1 MDEINS
7 FDLHAAWI
15 RRAETDLH
23 AFLEALA
30 TRLEQA
36 LPGRVQVDRKRE
48 GLFKANKHVAGVV
61 VQTDNGRY
69 VLDAH
74 TPHVQTSRQH
84 EVRGVVVK
92 NETLPLDLWLQSL
105 ENDLRTLSGTM
116 ENTRGIL
123 HDFLTS

>member
-36 LPGRVQVDRKRE
+36 LPGRVEVERKRE
-48 GLFKANKHVAGVV
+48 SLFKANRHVAGIMVH
-61 VQTDNGRY
+61 TDNGRY
-69 VLDAH
+69 LLDAH
-74 TPHVQTSRQH
+74 THDIHTSRQH
-84 EVRGVVVK
+84 EVRGIVVK
-92 NETLPLDLWLQSL
+92 NETLALDLWLKAL
-105 ENDLRTLSGTM
+105 ENDLHTLSGSM
-116 ENTRGIL
+116 ESARGIL
-123 HDFLTS
+123 QDFLTS

>member
-15 RRAETDLH
+15 RRAQTDLH

-30 TRLEQA
+30 ARLEQA
-36 LPGRVQVDRKRE
+36 LPGRVQTERKRD
-48 GLFKANKHVAGVV
+48 GLFKANKHVVGLV

-69 VLDAH
+69 LLDAN
-74 TPHVQTSRQH
+74 TPNIHTSRQH

-92 NETLPLDLWLQSL
+92 NEHLPLDAWLKAL
-105 ENDLRTLSGTM
+105 EDDIQTLSGSM
-116 ENTRGIL
+116 ESARGVL
-123 HDFLTS
+123 QDFLTS

>member
-36 LPGRVQVDRKRE
+36 LPGRVQVDRKRD

-61 VQTDNGRY
+61 VQTDGGRY
-69 VLDAH
+69 VLDAR
-74 TPHVQTSRQH
+74 TPRLETSRQH

-92 NETLPLDLWLQSL
+92 NEILPLDLWLQSL
-105 ENDLRTLSGTM
+105 ENDLRALSGTM
-116 ENTRGIL
+116 ENTRGVL

>member
-36 LPGRVQVDRKRE
+36 LPGRVQVERKRE
-48 GLFKANKHVAGVV
+48 SLLKANKHVAGIV
-61 VQTDNGRY
+61 VQTDNSRY
-69 VLDAH
+69 LLDVH
-74 TPHVQTSRQH
+74 MRDMRTSRQH
-84 EVRGVVVK
+84 EVRGIVLK
-92 NETLPLDLWLQSL
+92 NESLPLDLWLAAL
-105 ENDLRTLSGTM
+105 ENDLRALSGTM
-116 ENTRGIL
+116 EHARGIL

>member
-1 MDEINS
+1 MDEIND
-7 FDLHAAWI
+7 FDLQAAWI

-36 LPGRVQVDRKRE
+36 LPGRVQVDRKRD
-48 GLFKANKHVAGVV
+48 GLFKANKHVVGVV
-61 VQTDNGRY
+61 VQTDGGRY
-69 VLDAH
+69 VLDARS
-74 TPHVQTSRQH
+74 PHVQTSRQH

-105 ENDLRTLSGTM
+105 ENELRTLSASMG
-116 ENTRGIL
+116 NARGIL

>member
-36 LPGRVQVDRKRE
+36 LPGRVQVDRRRD

-105 ENDLRTLSGTM
+105 ENDLRILSGSM
-116 ENTRGIL
+116 ENARGIL

>member
-48 GLFKANKHVAGVV
+48 GLFKAHKHVTGVS
-61 VQTDNGRY
+61 VQTDSGRY

-74 TPHVQTSRQH
+74 SPRVQTSRQH

-92 NETLPLDLWLQSL
+92 NEPLPLDLWLQSL
-105 ENDLRTLSGTM
+105 ENELRTLSGNM
-116 ENTRGIL
+116 QNARGIL

>member
-36 LPGRVQVDRKRE
+36 LPGRVQIERKRD
-48 GLFKANKHVAGVV
+48 GLFKANKHIAGVV

-69 VLDAH
+69 LLDAH
-74 TPHVQTSRQH
+74 TADIHTSRQH

-92 NETLPLDLWLQSL
+92 NESLPLDLWLKAL
-105 ENDLRTLSGTM
+105 ENDLQTLSGAM
-116 ENTRGIL
+116 ENARGIL